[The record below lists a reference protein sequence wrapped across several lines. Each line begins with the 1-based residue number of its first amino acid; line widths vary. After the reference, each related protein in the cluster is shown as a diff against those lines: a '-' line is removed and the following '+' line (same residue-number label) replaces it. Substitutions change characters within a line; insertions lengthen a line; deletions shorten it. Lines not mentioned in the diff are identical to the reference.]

1 LRPRTREKAGRD
13 RSPRTAYGDSQSVKA
28 GGSGGAT
35 GYDAGKTITGRKRH
49 LVVDSLGLLLAV
61 MVTAA
66 SKRDAVATA
75 DLIGSLPMALL
86 LRLRRF
92 WADTA
97 YGTVALLA
105 EVAFWGRYLLGIV
118 RRPPGSKGWI
128 LLPRRWGVE
137 RTLAWLLRFRRHSR
151 DYERE
156 TPTSEA
162 MVYVSM
168 ISILLHRLAPE
179 RTQYRFRY
187 QKTG

>member
-1 LRPRTREKAGRD
+1 MHPCL
-13 RSPRTAYGDSQSVKA
+13 
-28 GGSGGAT
+28 
-35 GYDAGKTITGRKRH
+35 
-49 LVVDSLGLLLAV
+49 
-61 MVTAA
+61 
-66 SKRDAVATA
+66 SK
-75 DLIGSLPMALL
+75 
-86 LRLRRF
+86 
-92 WADTA
+92 
-97 YGTVALLA
+97 
-105 EVAFWGRYLLGIV
+105 LGIV

-128 LLPRRWGVE
+128 LLPRRWVVE

-187 QKTG
+187 